1 MKRII
6 LYLSCIL
13 LAVSCGD
20 TNRQYVRKAVRIM
33 DKQGLFAEGPEWQ
46 AARKEALSAK
56 PESLEQAQEIVRKAA
71 SVAGGKHSALKLS
84 SAVKEDATSEWPA
97 PASSSATIPSPPT
110 S

>member
-20 TNRQYVRKAVRIM
+20 SNRQYVRKAVSIM

-46 AARKEALSAK
+46 A
-56 PESLEQAQEIVRKAA
+56 
-71 SVAGGKHSALKLS
+71 
-84 SAVKEDATSEWPA
+84 
-97 PASSSATIPSPPT
+97 
-110 S
+110 